1 MGVACQA
8 RPLPLLMRAFGLIL
22 ILFATPLGAAKY
34 ECVAREICQGNVCN
48 AGTDVFIVEIGDTG
62 VAVLSDEIGQVV
74 MTDQGAGMYLT
85 PLFGPQQSLEFDP
98 RTRLAKRRLPV
109 LVKGTHPVIHI
120 GFCKGDGG

>member
-1 MGVACQA
+1 
-8 RPLPLLMRAFGLIL
+8 MRAFGLIL